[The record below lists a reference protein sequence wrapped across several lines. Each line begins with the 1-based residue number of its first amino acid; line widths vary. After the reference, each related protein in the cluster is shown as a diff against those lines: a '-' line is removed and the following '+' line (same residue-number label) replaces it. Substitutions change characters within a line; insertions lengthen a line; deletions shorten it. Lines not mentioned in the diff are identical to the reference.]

1 MMSSLHIG
9 YVHWNDEGA
18 QFPSAVYIESPQVA
32 PVLIVDVEGNADG
45 FTSGEVALPN
55 FSNLQQ
61 ENYRITV
68 SNGGTQPLQYKLEAS
83 HDWIK
88 VSQQQGN
95 IAYGDD
101 IIVSVDWDQVH
112 EDVTGEV
119 IISSGSHS
127 VKVIVQAQ
135 VIQADQI
142 DKFPAMTFVGSNGV
156 IVIEA
161 EHTCERQPAD
171 TTYFEVIEKYG
182 RSLSSVK
189 LFPTTAQYEFSEE
202 APYLEYRFYVGE
214 EGEYTVIVHTAPTN
228 PLTEDSR
235 LPYAVGIDGGEPVKA
250 DMLPADFAAG
260 ESWHWSE
267 SVMNN
272 VHTHDTKHHLTAGV
286 HTLRFYVLHAA
297 IVLQKL
303 VITKDALPYSYF
315 GPQESYFKG

>member
-9 YVHWNDEGA
+9 YVNWNDEGA
-18 QFPSAVYIESPQVA
+18 QFPNAVYIESTQEA
-32 PVLIVDVEGNADG
+32 PVLIVDVEGNADC
-45 FTSGEVALPN
+45 FTSGEVELPN

-61 ENYRITV
+61 ENYRITI
-68 SNGGTQPLQYKLEAS
+68 SNGGTQPLQYRLETS

-88 VSQQQGN
+88 TSQQQGN
-95 IAYGDD
+95 IVYGDD

-112 EDVTGEV
+112 NDVTGEI
-119 IISSGSHS
+119 IISSGSDS
-127 VKVIVQAQ
+127 MKVMIQAQ
-135 VIQADQI
+135 VIQVDEL
-142 DKFPAMTFVGSNGV
+142 PSMTFVGSNGV

-161 EHTCERQPAD
+161 EHTCDRQAGEKAH
-171 TTYFEVIEKYG
+171 FEVIEKYG
-182 RSLSSVK
+182 RSLSSIK
-189 LFPTTAQYEFSEE
+189 LFPTTAQYESSEA

-214 EGEYTVIVHTAPTN
+214 EGTYTVFVHTAPTN
-228 PLTEDSR
+228 PLTEENR

-250 DMLPADFAAG
+250 DMLPANFAAG
-260 ESWHWSE
+260 ESWDWSE

-272 VHTHDTKHHLTAGV
+272 IHTHGTEHHLTAGV

-315 GPQESYFKG
+315 GPQESYFKK